1 MKLSNID
8 NAEIAKFA
16 AMADYW
22 WDRNG
27 VFKSLHDINPV
38 RLEYIRTRAGLKGK
52 SVLDVGCGGGLL
64 TESMAAA
71 GAQVTGIDMA
81 APSLKAA
88 QTHMQQSGLHIDYR
102 IDTAEHLALTNAGR
116 FHVVT
121 CMELVEHV
129 PDPASL
135 FKACALLVRPGG
147 DLFFATINRTCVAL
161 LLVILASEYI
171 IGIVRKGTH
180 TYRKLVRPIEME
192 KWGKSAGLTLMDI
205 SGLRY
210 IPFVGYCALCRNTSM
225 NYMMHFTKTG

>member
-16 AMADYW
+16 AMADHW

-38 RLEYIRTRAGLKGK
+38 RLEYICSRSSLKGK

-64 TESMAAA
+64 TESMSAA
-71 GAQVTGIDMA
+71 GARVTGIDMVE
-81 APSLKAA
+81 PSLEAA
-88 QTHMQQSGLHIDYR
+88 QTHMQQSGLYIDYR
-102 IDTAEHLALTNAGR
+102 INTAEQLALTHAGR

-129 PDPASL
+129 PDPASIV
-135 FKACALLVRPGG
+135 KACALLVRPGG
-147 DLFFATINRTCVAL
+147 DLFFATINRTCLAL
-161 LLVILASEYI
+161 LLVILTSEYI

-192 KWGKSAGLTLMDI
+192 KWGKSAELKLMDI

-210 IPFVGYCALCRNTSM
+210 IPFLGYCALCRNTYM

>member
-16 AMADYW
+16 AMADHW

-38 RLEYIRTRAGLKGK
+38 RLEYICSRSSLKGK

-64 TESMAAA
+64 TESMSAA
-71 GAQVTGIDMA
+71 GARVTGIDMV
-81 APSLKAA
+81 APSLEAA
-88 QTHMQQSGLHIDYR
+88 QTHMQQSGLYIDYR
-102 IDTAEHLALTNAGR
+102 INTAEELALTHAER

-129 PDPASL
+129 PDPASIV
-135 FKACALLVRPGG
+135 KACALLVRPGG
-147 DLFFATINRTCVAL
+147 DLFFATINRTCLAL
-161 LLVILASEYI
+161 LLVILTSEYI

-192 KWGKSAGLTLMDI
+192 KWGKSAELKLMDI

-210 IPFVGYCALCRNTSM
+210 IPFIGYCALCRNTSM

>member
-22 WDRNG
+22 WNRNG

-64 TESMAAA
+64 TEYMAAA

-81 APSLKAA
+81 SPSLKAA

-102 IDTAEHLALTNAGR
+102 IDTAEHLAQTHAGQ

-129 PDPASL
+129 PDPASIVQ
-135 FKACALLVRPGG
+135 ACALLVRPGG
-147 DLFFATINRTCVAL
+147 DLFFATINRTFVAL

-192 KWGKSAGLTLMDI
+192 KWGKCAGLTLMDI

-225 NYMMHFTKTG
+225 NYIMHFTKTG

>member
-1 MKLSNID
+1 
-8 NAEIAKFA
+8 AKFA
-16 AMADYW
+16 TMADYW
-22 WDRNG
+22 WNRNG

-38 RLEYIRTRAGLKGK
+38 RLEYICSRADLKGK

-71 GAQVTGIDMA
+71 GARVTGIDMA
-81 APSLKAA
+81 APSLKVA

-102 IDTAEHLALTNAGR
+102 IDTAERLAQTHAGR

-129 PDPASL
+129 PDPASIVQ
-135 FKACALLVRPGG
+135 ACALLVRPGG

-192 KWGKSAGLTLMDI
+192 KWGKSAGLT
-205 SGLRY
+205 RY